1 MILNFEKI
9 DNRSRIWIFQ
19 SNRKFKDD
27 EFEHLVTQLNIFL
40 TSWTAHGS
48 KLNASFKIE
57 YRMFIFIALDQNKS
71 SATGCSI
78 DKLVNFMKN
87 IEDQFS
93 LRLLDRLDIAYMVD
107 DNIYVD
113 RLEEFKNKILL
124 KKIDEN
130 TIVFNNLIEIKSDL
144 SGNWKTPISNSWHKQ
159 LIK

>member
-1 MILNFEKI
+1 MN
-9 DNRSRIWIFQ
+9 
-19 SNRKFKDD
+19 
-27 EFEHLVTQLNIFL
+27 QL
-40 TSWTAHGS
+40 A
-48 KLNASFKIE
+48 

-93 LRLLDRLDIAYMVD
+93 LRLLDRLDIAYMID
-107 DNIYVD
+107 DKIYVD

-144 SGNWKTPISNSWHKQ
+144 TGNWKTPISNSWHKQ